1 MEDLALFDQVGDRLE
16 NTMAQVQ
23 TELLRMLIRQ
33 IRLWSGESFVI
44 STQPIEELSSKRG
57 EKDGNYDCNDASG
70 EHRPNDQSAYSIP
83 PSSVPEI
90 VLDMRLGLI
99 NQH

>member
-1 MEDLALFDQVGDRLE
+1 MEDLALCDQVGDRLE

-57 EKDGNYDCNDASG
+57 EKDGNYDCNDASS
-70 EHRPNDQSAYSIP
+70 EHRPNDQSAYSVS